1 MAARPGDAVVEQ
13 VQNFFRMPAQRVQ
26 KRGDR
31 QLALAVDADVDD
43 VLGVE
48 FQIEPR
54 TAIGDHAGGKQILA
68 RSMGLAAI
76 MIEEDA
82 RRTVHLRNDH
92 ALGAVD
98 DEGAVAGHERHV
110 AHVDILL
117 LDIEHGAGFGIG
129 IHFEHDQPQRDAHR
143 RRIGHAALAA
153 LVRVV
158 LRLFQL
164 VMHEIQLGSAGE
176 IADREDAAQRLFK
189 AGDIA
194 HRRVGPQELFI
205 AFALH
210 LDEVRHLHDFADM
223 AKVLADAAAV
233 VERLHALGRLHLG
246 GHVFWSPSGQ
256 NFASSR
262 QARLEKQQKP
272 HSTPLQRNVARSL
285 AIEAPPPFLRRGP
298 IALRA
303 VSRKAA
309 GRPGIE
315 IPSGDER
322 QIGVLLDLG
331 KGERR
336 VRRHAKGKGAAP
348 AGAAPF
354 LFPAGRAGMKR

>member
-1 MAARPGDAVVEQ
+1 
-13 VQNFFRMPAQRVQ
+13 
-26 KRGDR
+26 
-31 QLALAVDADVDD
+31 
-43 VLGVE
+43 
-48 FQIEPR
+48 
-54 TAIGDHAGGKQILA
+54 
-68 RSMGLAAI
+68 
-76 MIEEDA
+76 
-82 RRTVHLRNDH
+82 
-92 ALGAVD
+92 
-98 DEGAVAGHERHV
+98 
-110 AHVDILL
+110 
-117 LDIEHGAGFGIG
+117 
-129 IHFEHDQPQRDAHR
+129 
-143 RRIGHAALAA
+143 
-153 LVRVV
+153 
-158 LRLFQL
+158 
-164 VMHEIQLGSAGE
+164 MHEVQLGGAGE
-176 IADREDAAQRLFK
+176 IADRENAAQRLFK

-194 HRRVGPQELFI
+194 HRRVGPQELLI